1 MLSPVVSDDARGRT
15 MPGYPYLTFGEIK
28 VQKEKYRLSC
38 DESLYVMRDKF
49 FADIDHL
56 EINQETRKGK

>member
-1 MLSPVVSDDARGRT
+1 

-38 DESLYVMRDKF
+38 DESLYVMCNKL

-56 EINQETRKGK
+56 EVN